1 MTIIYK
7 NPTPVAV
14 CVLRI
19 AEPGQPVKLLAVKR
33 GIEPCKGGLALPGG
47 YVDEGE
53 SAEMAAA
60 RELLEEAN
68 LNVPVGAWHPVA
80 TRVTPDNKLLVFLLA
95 DVTLRPS
102 ALEVFVPNRE
112 VQALALVDE
121 TDDLAF
127 SIHDQ
132 FVKTA
137 TWH

>member
-19 AEPGQPVKLLAVKR
+19 AEPGQAPKLLAVKR
-33 GIEPCKGGLALPGG
+33 GIEPRIGGLALPGG
-47 YVDEGE
+47 YIDEGE

-80 TRVTPDNKLLVFLLA
+80 TRVTPDNKLLVFLQA
-95 DVTLRPS
+95 DVTLHPR
-102 ALEVFVPNRE
+102 ALESFVPNRE
-112 VQALALVDE
+112 VQALALVTE
-121 TDDLAF
+121 VDDLAF
-127 SIHDQ
+127 PIHDQ
-132 FVKTA
+132 FVKA
-137 TWH
+137 SAWH